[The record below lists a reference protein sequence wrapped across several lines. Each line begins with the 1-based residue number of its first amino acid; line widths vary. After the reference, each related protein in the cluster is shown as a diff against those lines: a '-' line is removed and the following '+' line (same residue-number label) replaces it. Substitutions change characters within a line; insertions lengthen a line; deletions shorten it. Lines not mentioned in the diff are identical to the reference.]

1 MNGNKRQAWIV
12 AGIGAAFVIGLLT
25 LSHIYTPSPDI
36 TTPEQDAL
44 VLSLKAQTI
53 RTEEDL
59 RNLEKMAYE
68 YEIAYKHSYGGAKA
82 MYFKKLMEPVIIA
95 AGDRR
100 EAIRAE
106 EDVLAEAQRVFHTT
120 LEDVDIAWRM
130 ELGSSDEVLA
140 AIAKNDESIA
150 ALEQKVSQL
159 ELQKQELGAKAWSG
173 PSGSLDQDCLK
184 EIGKVE
190 SNIEK
195 CQQEILEYEHQTRII
210 ELAYRLQRG
219 EMPAVEEPAVEQY
232 VVEEPVEADLC
243 EW

>member
-25 LSHIYTPSPDI
+25 LSNIYTPSPDI

-59 RNLEKMAYE
+59 RNLERMAYE

-82 MYFKKLMEPVIIA
+82 MYFKSLVEPIIIA

-130 ELGSSDEVLA
+130 ELGTSEDVLA
-140 AIAKNDESIA
+140 AIAENDEAISGF
-150 ALEQKVSQL
+150 EQKISQL

-184 EIGKVE
+184 EIGLVE
-190 SNIEK
+190 ENIVK
-195 CQQEILEYEHQTRII
+195 CKQEIEEYEHKVRII
-210 ELAYRLQRG
+210 ELAHRLQCG
-219 EMPAVEEPAVEQY
+219 EMPVVEESEVEQI
-232 VVEEPVEADLC
+232 VVEEPVEVDLC